1 MKQFSRYKSFQDRS
15 KKWYKFEMSEKVCE
29 TAARRINLDFLF
41 HFKKE
46 ISSRKKTRTVIK
58 WVKIVKSVSGGNSGW
73 GNPSGFAYFLQLVI
87 PRRRLVW
94 GQIQKE
100 LVKNHGICYNGI
112 SWMKLSNL
120 GMWFDVGIGV
130 IVSVKWF
137 QKERSISKDTQMRIL
152 SSNFYFTSNRNTP
165 AIQIPLKIE
174 RLKVKGIF
182 RWNV

>member
-1 MKQFSRYKSFQDRS
+1 
-15 KKWYKFEMSEKVCE
+15 
-29 TAARRINLDFLF
+29 
-41 HFKKE
+41 
-46 ISSRKKTRTVIK
+46 
-58 WVKIVKSVSGGNSGW
+58 
-73 GNPSGFAYFLQLVI
+73 
-87 PRRRLVW
+87 
-94 GQIQKE
+94 
-100 LVKNHGICYNGI
+100 
-112 SWMKLSNL
+112 MKLSNL

-182 RWNV
+182 RWNVSCLTRGWVGCIYDAFRKR